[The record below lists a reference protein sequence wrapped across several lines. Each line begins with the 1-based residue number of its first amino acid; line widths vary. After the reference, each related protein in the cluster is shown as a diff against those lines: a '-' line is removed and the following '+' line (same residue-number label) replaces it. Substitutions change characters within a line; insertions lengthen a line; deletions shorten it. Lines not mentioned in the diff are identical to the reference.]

1 MQTKRTVRALMDM
14 TNGDVRLMFPDYET
28 MKASNVVMPVEETR
42 LLIHELSVLVDDYDR
57 QEQMRG
63 DLKFEEAEDP
73 KVDERE
79 SRRRRLIGFP
89 LPDRAQMINLADA
102 VIDLQDEVAAIR
114 DEQMTES
121 RIEGIVW
128 RVINQFLDAVQSSFW
143 KGIGR

>member
-73 KVDERE
+73 KVGERE

-89 LPDRAQMINLADA
+89 LPNRAQMINLADA
-102 VIDLQDEVAAIR
+102 VIDVQDAVSELKQN
-114 DEQMTES
+114 QMTES
-121 RIEGIVW
+121 RVEGIVW
-128 RVINQFLDAVQSSFW
+128 RILDQFWKAVQTTTRR
-143 KGIGR
+143 GAP